1 MDMSYCILIIN
12 TMGRK
17 LGSFYISVHKIEI
30 WCLTFWTLGE
40 TTTRFLIKDIFESSM
55 VLHLIIVVDSFNFI
69 CFSGNFI
76 FLVKRIELV
85 LINSIPVILLMTSIS
100 IKSVKAD
107 ALNFLYSERILQ
119 VVNYMHTWNSWEFF
133 SMNNRHVPGS
143 LSFANKQV
151 E

>member
-1 MDMSYCILIIN
+1 MIMDMSYCILIIN

-69 CFSGNFI
+69 CFSHRRLNQIKVDSTFFYHYVWNVQQTVKI
-76 FLVKRIELV
+76 FEVKSRSNL
-85 LINSIPVILLMTSIS
+85 
-100 IKSVKAD
+100 
-107 ALNFLYSERILQ
+107 FLKKFTTHS
-119 VVNYMHTWNSWEFF
+119 T
-133 SMNNRHVPGS
+133 
-143 LSFANKQV
+143 
-151 E
+151 